1 MKILK
6 FIFVLIVFLSFQN
19 LLAEEKDSKIYE
31 GKWIINCFSESKEN
45 EKKCALERSVFIDQE
60 MKKKLITI
68 IMQTNLSSKAV
79 RFVLISP
86 LGTLIPSGVKIGFD
100 GKFISDKGYGFNSC
114 QKIGCITSMMVK
126 QETLDRFKKANELNL
141 EYVGPNGQKIN
152 VNFSLDGFAKEFQKI
167 SKI

>member
-1 MKILK
+1 M
-6 FIFVLIVFLSFQN
+6 VFLSFQN

-100 GKFISDKGYGFNSC
+100 GKFVSEKAYSFNVC
-114 QKIGCITSMMVK
+114 RQVGCITTMMVK
-126 QETLDRFKKANELNL
+126 KETLESFKKADNLNL
-141 EYVGPNGQKIN
+141 EYVGANGKKIEID
-152 VNFSLDGFAKEFQKI
+152 FGLDGFVKEFKKI